1 MGYVHP
7 SPCSLSLAPTP
18 SLPLSLSPHSLAL
31 SHCLSLSPSLLLSRL
46 TRFAWNTRFFAGIGI
61 ACITRSCLPPRTF
74 RPSLVASPR
83 RRAVSPAALCLAKT
97 AWSPFPVRS
106 LGVCPG
112 VLRIPLRYLLPPSS
126 SSSFFFLFFFARE
139 LGRESG
145 SATHHFSARV
155 TGSAYSST
163 PSFRRFLGED
173 GSRAIPSRRRSNSS
187 LGVGAERHRKTIPTR
202 RRSKSSLG
210 VGAERH
216 LQAIP
221 IRRRSYSSL
230 GVGAERHL
238 PAIPTKRQSN
248 SSLSVYAERHLEAI
262 STKRQSNSSLGVGTE
277 E

>member
-1 MGYVHP
+1 MFIRPPAHSP
-7 SPCSLSLAPTP
+7 SPPP
-18 SLPLSLSPHSLAL
+18 PLSLSLTPHSLAL
-31 SHCLSLSPSLLLSRL
+31 SHCLPLSPSLLLIRL

-61 ACITRSCLPPRTF
+61 ACIARSCLPPHTF

-126 SSSFFFLFFFARE
+126 SSSSLFFFFLSRE
-139 LGRESG
+139 LARESG

-155 TGSAYSST
+155 TGSAYSSS
-163 PSFRRFLGED
+163 PSFRRFLVDD

-221 IRRRSYSSL
+221 IRRRAYSSWVSARSDTYKQFRPS
-230 GVGAERHL
+230 GSRSRH
-238 PAIPTKRQSN
+238 
-248 SSLSVYAERHLEAI
+248 
-262 STKRQSNSSLGVGTE
+262 
-277 E
+277 

>member
-1 MGYVHP
+1 MFILPPAHSP
-7 SPCSLSLAPTP
+7 SPPPPLS
-18 SLPLSLSPHSLAL
+18 LSLSPHSLAL
-31 SHCLSLSPSLLLSRL
+31 SHCLPLSPSLLLIRL
-46 TRFAWNTRFFAGIGI
+46 KRFAWNTRFFAGIGI
-61 ACITRSCLPPRTF
+61 ACIARFCLPPRTF

-126 SSSFFFLFFFARE
+126 SSSSLSLFSFLFLARE
-139 LGRESG
+139 LARESG

-221 IRRRSYSSL
+221 TRRRS
-230 GVGAERHL
+230 
-238 PAIPTKRQSN
+238 N
-248 SSLSVYAERHLEAI
+248 
-262 STKRQSNSSLGVGTE
+262 
-277 E
+277 